1 MGDFFSGAARA
12 NTPCARIPRPNPG
25 GKEQETYVDTV
36 GGVWHKDFSSFAI
49 KATHESIDF
58 RFPMQANTLVA
69 CAALIF
75 SACAASAQ
83 TSYTVSNIPLGG
95 GEYRDGN
102 VDSKNFSTGAGSSLG
117 SEDGLSGKS
126 GGSLVAGQLAA
137 PEPIARESV
146 LFFKLPDL
154 GGSKVQ
160 SATLRLKLGSKAN
173 TDSGVAGL
181 GAVTLWY
188 DTEQN
193 SGRITNS
200 QAAYGGGSSS
210 GITVVDA
217 TSSSGQWY
225 EVDVTS
231 IIELDYSNDS
241 PDSRVAYFRLQMD
254 NVGDFSTASGDNMYV
269 FHGGQHD
276 LFKPELVIT
285 ASP

>member
-1 MGDFFSGAARA
+1 MIFHAWYYILMRKWCVVSGLLLAS
-12 NTPCARIPRPNPG
+12 T
-25 GKEQETYVDTV
+25 
-36 GGVWHKDFSSFAI
+36 
-49 KATHESIDF
+49 
-58 RFPMQANTLVA
+58 
-69 CAALIF
+69 ALLW
-75 SACAASAQ
+75 SAEISH
-83 TSYTVSNIPLGG
+83 TVSNVPLGG
-95 GEYRDGN
+95 GEYRDGFI
-102 VDSKNFSTGAGSSLG
+102 DSKNFSTGAGSSLG
-117 SEDGLSGKS
+117 SDEDGLSGES

-137 PEPIARESV
+137 PELIARESV

-160 SATLRLKLGSKAN
+160 SATLRLKLGIKAN

-181 GAVTLWY
+181 GPVTLWY

-200 QAAYGGGSSS
+200 QAAYGGGSNS

-217 TSSSGQWY
+217 NSTAGQWY

-231 IIELDYSNDS
+231 IIGLDYSNDS

-254 NVGDFSTASGDNMYV
+254 NVGDFSAASGDNMYV

>member
-1 MGDFFSGAARA
+1 MRKWCVVSGLLLAS
-12 NTPCARIPRPNPG
+12 T
-25 GKEQETYVDTV
+25 
-36 GGVWHKDFSSFAI
+36 
-49 KATHESIDF
+49 
-58 RFPMQANTLVA
+58 
-69 CAALIF
+69 ALLW
-75 SACAASAQ
+75 SAEISH
-83 TSYTVSNIPLGG
+83 TVSNVPLGG
-95 GEYRDGN
+95 GEYRDGFI
-102 VDSKNFSTGAGSSLG
+102 DSTNFSTGSNTSLG
-117 SEDGLSGKS
+117 SDEDGLSGASEK
-126 GGSLVAGQLAA
+126 SLVVGQLAA

-154 GGSKVQ
+154 RGAALQ
-160 SATLRLKLGSKAN
+160 SAKLRLYLAFSSNEDPAIASLGP
-173 TDSGVAGL
+173 
-181 GAVTLWY
+181 VTLWY

-217 TSSSGQWY
+217 TSTAGQWY

-231 IIELDYSNDS
+231 IVGLDYSNDP
-241 PDSRVAYFRLQMD
+241 PDSQVAYFRLQMD
-254 NVGDFSTASGDNMYV
+254 NVGNFSAASGSNDYV